1 MPNKKSSKKI
11 TKSKKKV
18 LIKIPI
24 EDEGLLSDYGY
35 SLKNS
40 HEDRIKAIKK
50 SMKDNNLLK
59 ILRHLNA
66 LRTLQKSHEK
76 LCNKLDKDLK
86 WVQKEYKK

>member
-1 MPNKKSSKKI
+1 MKKS
-11 TKSKKKV
+11 TKSGKKV
-18 LIKIPI
+18 LIVIPDA
-24 EDEGLLSDYGY
+24 DEGLLSNYGY

-66 LRTLQKSHEK
+66 LRTLQKAHEK
-76 LCNKLDKDLK
+76 NCNKLDKDLK
-86 WVQKEYKK
+86 WVQKEYAKNK